1 MPVALQFVA
10 VKTPLSST
18 CPINP
23 PTLSPV
29 EDTLALEEQLLT
41 VVVPWMVPAKAPTL
55 SLVELTEP
63 EMLTFSTLP
72 FLLY

>member
-1 MPVALQFVA
+1 MLQVEPQSAAPIRPPTSPKPVTLPVALQFVA

-41 VVVPWMVPAKAPTL
+41 VVVP
-55 SLVELTEP
+55 
-63 EMLTFSTLP
+63 
-72 FLLY
+72 